1 MVRTPTVILAP
12 CSGTSNGTSSS
23 VPCRAFLHYIAVMIA
38 NAGRENAPSL
48 PSAFVSGE
56 PAPPRGSEWF
66 CGGCMGR
73 AARADGISVEG
84 PHPEAAAFAKVK
96 KSSDQ
101 SYCSGA
107 GLRVTRDILGARS
120 SAVRGRSA
128 PGFSGRSTDGCQWD
142 CWRSEEGR
150 RE

>member
-56 PAPPRGSEWF
+56 PAPKRVRMVLRRVHGAGRTSGRDLGRKAASGSCCLRQGKEKLRSIILF
-66 CGGCMGR
+66 RCR
-73 AARADGISVEG
+73 AAGD
-84 PHPEAAAFAKVK
+84 P
-96 KSSDQ
+96 
-101 SYCSGA
+101 
-107 GLRVTRDILGARS
+107 
-120 SAVRGRSA
+120 
-128 PGFSGRSTDGCQWD
+128 
-142 CWRSEEGR
+142 
-150 RE
+150 

>member
-56 PAPPRGSEWF
+56 PVPQ
-66 CGGCMGR
+66 
-73 AARADGISVEG
+73 EG
-84 PHPEAAAFAKVK
+84 PNGSAA
-96 KSSDQ
+96 
-101 SYCSGA
+101 GA
-107 GLRVTRDILGARS
+107 WGGPHERTGSR
-120 SAVRGRSA
+120 
-128 PGFSGRSTDGCQWD
+128 
-142 CWRSEEGR
+142 
-150 RE
+150 